1 MDFPTSNLI
10 FHPLRLLIIIGWFY
24 WCVYLLNGYYKS
36 PLIPNKHRA
45 LCNVIILFTGP
56 MFIFAMNVIAA
67 VKATEEHN
75 GTIHDFF
82 AILFGK
88 GKFTKSSSKLSGS
101 SRISVFIDTDKFND
115 SETLAK
121 VEKIL
126 GDALEMRASDI
137 LINPTGESTQL
148 RFRVDGILRTVD
160 NIQTEESVKIVNS
173 IKAISS
179 LDVAEKRRTQDG
191 AFTVKTDAGPVS
203 LRTASAGVLHGE
215 KLSIRILNQASKP
228 LSIRELGF
236 RSKQIEIILPRI
248 SRSGGMI
255 LVCGPTGSGKSTTIY
270 SMLRML
276 DFDQKN
282 VITIEDPVEYVLPNA
297 SQIEINEKAGITFV
311 STLRSVLRQDPDV
324 ISIGEIRDEETAE
337 IALQAAQTGHQVFA
351 TLHSSSNAAALVRL
365 IDLGTKPLL
374 LVSALD
380 MVISQRLIKRLCPKC
395 KTAASLTDSQMKS
408 LEGKNISPGKL
419 RAPAGCVECGYTGY
433 YGRTGVFD
441 IMLLDDEI
449 RDQLLEGKISVSK
462 FKQFGDDSCR
472 NNMQKNAMALAFTG
486 GTDLREVKRLVSSF

>member
-1 MDFPTSNLI
+1 
-10 FHPLRLLIIIGWFY
+10 
-24 WCVYLLNGYYKS
+24 
-36 PLIPNKHRA
+36 
-45 LCNVIILFTGP
+45 
-56 MFIFAMNVIAA
+56 MFIFAMTVIGA
-67 VKATEEHN
+67 VRATEQN
-75 GTIHDFF
+75 DGTIADFF
-82 AILFGK
+82 AILLGK
-88 GKFTKSSSKLSGS
+88 GKFKKGDSKLSGS
-101 SRISVFIDTDKFND
+101 SRISVVIDTDKYSD
-115 SETLAK
+115 DVTLSK

-137 LINPTGESTQL
+137 LINPVGETTQI
-148 RFRVDGILRTVD
+148 RFRIDGLLRTVEKID
-160 NIQTEESVKIVNS
+160 PLEAVKIINS

-179 LDVAEKRRTQDG
+179 LDVTEKRRTQDG
-191 AFTVKTDAGPVS
+191 AFTVKTDAGPIS
-203 LRTASAGVLHGE
+203 LRTATAGVLHGE
-215 KLSIRILNQASKP
+215 KISIRVLNQASKP

-236 RSKQIEIILPRI
+236 RQSQMKIVLPRI

-270 SMLRML
+270 SMLRMI

-297 SQIEINEKAGITFV
+297 SQIEINEKAGITFS

-324 ISIGEIRDEETAE
+324 ISIGEIRDQETAE

-365 IDLGTKPLL
+365 IDLGIKPLL

-380 MVISQRLIKRLCPKC
+380 MVISQRLIKKLCPKC
-395 KTAASLTDSQMKS
+395 KTDASLTDSQIES
-408 LEGKNISPGKL
+408 LSGKNISPGKIK
-419 RAPAGCVECGYTGY
+419 APAGCPECGNTGY

-472 NNMQKNAMALAFTG
+472 TNMQKNAMALAING